1 MKEIT
6 KDMLIGD
13 VVRKRR
19 DLTEVFMDNGMHC
32 VGCPSAQAESIEEA
46 CAVHGLNLDKLLDSL
61 NSK

>member
-6 KDMLIGD
+6 KEMLIGD
-13 VVRKRR
+13 VVRQRR

-46 CAVHGLNLDKLLDSL
+46 CMVHGLNIENLLDAL
-61 NSK
+61 NK